1 MIRIICLLIGYGFG
15 NFLTAELVVQN
26 KLGKHPEEIGSG
38 NPGMANVTGQLGI
51 LPGLMVLVG
60 DIGKTIIACVLCGVF
75 LSLPHRLSILY
86 AGLGV
91 LIGHNFPFWKHFK
104 GGKGVAVT
112 CILLVLYSPGYGFLA
127 CIIGGILVLLTKY
140 LPIGAITIPIVFLV
154 PAFFRYGSE
163 AGILAMIITILM
175 LYKHYPS
182 LVSIWRGTCPKV
194 NLIGKLTKYK

>member
-38 NPGMANVTGQLGI
+38 NPGMANVAGELGI
-51 LPGLMVLVG
+51 LPGLMVLAG
-60 DIGKTIIACVLCGVF
+60 DIGKTIIACLLCGVF
-75 LSLPHRLSILY
+75 LPLPHRLSILY

-112 CILLVLYSPGYGFLA
+112 CILLVMYSPGYGLLA
-127 CIIGGILVLLTKY
+127 CIIGGILVVLTKY
-140 LPIGAITIPIVFLV
+140 LPIGAVAIPIAFLF
-154 PAFFRYGSE
+154 PAFYLYGAE
-163 AGILAMIITILM
+163 AGILTLIITVLM
-175 LYKHYPS
+175 LIKHRPG
-182 LVSIWRGTCPKV
+182 LVSIRRGTCPKV
-194 NLIGKLTKYK
+194 DLIGKLIKQ